1 MSNQDIVLG
10 ASIIISDGPFAT
22 LQAIITE
29 ISTPPQKAKGV
40 IELFG
45 RQVPVEVSF
54 AKSPSGLRATAT
66 QDRSQIIAEH
76 AGATRYYGI
85 TGRITSGRDAG
96 RYIRIDRFTDVDEA
110 LDGHA
115 EPSGVMIRVTDDPGM
130 QINCV
135 AEWVED
141 WAGVEESLRRDG
153 RQIDWG

>member
-22 LQAIITE
+22 LQATITE
-29 ISTPPQKAKGV
+29 ISARKGKGV
-40 IELFG
+40 VELFG
-45 RQVPVEVSF
+45 RQVPVELSF
-54 AKSPSGLRATAT
+54 ANSPNGLRTTAT

-85 TGRITSGRDAG
+85 AGRITSGRETG
-96 RYIRIDRFTDVDEA
+96 RYIRIDKSADVDEA
-110 LDGHA
+110 LNGHT
-115 EPSGVMIRVTDDPGM
+115 ESSGVMIRVADDPDI

-153 RQIDWG
+153 RKIDWGHS